1 MTEIIGVRF
10 KSGGKQYYFDP
21 NGQAVAPG
29 QGVIIETSRG
39 LEYGECTQGNTMVE
53 DEAVVQPLRPLV
65 RLATEKDLDTV
76 AKNREKE
83 ARAFSICQE
92 KIAAHGLDMK
102 LVEVEY
108 NFEGN
113 KILFFFTSE
122 GRVDFRALVKDLA
135 GVFHARIELRQIGVR
150 DEAKMIGGLGICG
163 RPFCCS
169 QFLDGFLP
177 VSIKMAK
184 TQNLSLNPTKI
195 SGTCGRLMCCLKY
208 EQEAYADLLR
218 RTPAVNS
225 IVMTPAG
232 KGVVVDQNII
242 TGNLQVRLDSA
253 PEAAPQTF
261 HVKQVKLLRGKGAA
275 EKKEV
280 EAELEVTEEVV
291 VLEAVLDPV
300 EEKPEKPERKERPV
314 EKRPQREANSGER
327 REQPP
332 KEREKRPPQQGGK
345 GSERRERP
353 PKREGRPPRGQG
365 EHAKQ
370 AGEGRPPR
378 QERSGNERPGGA
390 PRGAGRA
397 ERAPRNNQQREHR
410 AAESPKVPAAEHAPS
425 AQAGAVQPPETSE

>member
-1 MTEIIGVRF
+1 MTTVISVRF
-10 KSGGKQYYFDP
+10 RSGCKTYFFDP
-21 NGQAVAPG
+21 GDVQVQTG
-29 QGVIIETSRG
+29 DHVIVETAQG
-39 LEYGECTQGNTMVE
+39 LEYAQCTMGNHPV
-53 DEAVVQPLRPLV
+53 DDCCVIQPLRPMV
-65 RLATEKDLDTV
+65 RVATENDRRT
-76 AKNREKE
+76 AAHNRTREKE
-83 ARAFSICQE
+83 AFDICQR
-92 KIAAHGLDMK
+92 KILQHNLEMK
-102 LVEVEY
+102 LVRVECS
-108 NFEGN
+108 FEGN
-113 KILFFFTSE
+113 KILFFFTAD
-122 GRVDFRALVKDLA
+122 GRVDFRELVKDLA
-135 GVFHARIELRQIGVR
+135 SVFRARIELRQIGVR
-150 DEAKMIGGLGICG
+150 DEAKMLGGLGICG
-163 RPFCCS
+163 RPFCCA
-169 QFLDGFLP
+169 QFLDDFVP

-184 TQNLSLNPTKI
+184 TQSLSLNPTKI

-275 EKKEV
+275 EKKETD
-280 EAELEVTEEVV
+280 AEQEETEEA
-291 VLEAVLDPV
+291 LALGAVLDPV

-378 QERSGNERPGGA
+378 QERSGNERSGGA

>member
-1 MTEIIGVRF
+1 M
-10 KSGGKQYYFDP
+10 
-21 NGQAVAPG
+21 
-29 QGVIIETSRG
+29 
-39 LEYGECTQGNTMVE
+39 L
-53 DEAVVQPLRPLV
+53 
-65 RLATEKDLDTV
+65 
-76 AKNREKE
+76 
-83 ARAFSICQE
+83 
-92 KIAAHGLDMK
+92 
-102 LVEVEY
+102 
-108 NFEGN
+108 
-113 KILFFFTSE
+113 
-122 GRVDFRALVKDLA
+122 
-135 GVFHARIELRQIGVR
+135 
-150 DEAKMIGGLGICG
+150 GGLGICG

-169 QFLDGFLP
+169 SFLSGFQP

-184 TQNLSLNPTKI
+184 EQGLSLNPVKI

-300 EEKPEKPERKERPV
+300 EEKLEKPERKERPV

-378 QERSGNERPGGA
+378 QERSGNERSGGA

-410 AAESPKVPAAEHAPS
+410 AAESPKAPAAEQAPS
-425 AQAGAVQPPETSE
+425 AQAGAVQPAETSE

>member
-1 MTEIIGVRF
+1 M
-10 KSGGKQYYFDP
+10 
-21 NGQAVAPG
+21 
-29 QGVIIETSRG
+29 
-39 LEYGECTQGNTMVE
+39 L
-53 DEAVVQPLRPLV
+53 
-65 RLATEKDLDTV
+65 
-76 AKNREKE
+76 
-83 ARAFSICQE
+83 
-92 KIAAHGLDMK
+92 
-102 LVEVEY
+102 
-108 NFEGN
+108 
-113 KILFFFTSE
+113 
-122 GRVDFRALVKDLA
+122 
-135 GVFHARIELRQIGVR
+135 
-150 DEAKMIGGLGICG
+150 GGLGICG

-169 QFLDGFLP
+169 SFLSGFQP

-184 TQNLSLNPTKI
+184 EQGLSLNPVKI

-275 EKKEV
+275 EKKETD
-280 EAELEVTEEVV
+280 AEQEVTEEVV

-300 EEKPEKPERKERPV
+300 EEKLEKPERKERPV

>member
-1 MTEIIGVRF
+1 
-10 KSGGKQYYFDP
+10 
-21 NGQAVAPG
+21 
-29 QGVIIETSRG
+29 
-39 LEYGECTQGNTMVE
+39 
-53 DEAVVQPLRPLV
+53 
-65 RLATEKDLDTV
+65 
-76 AKNREKE
+76 
-83 ARAFSICQE
+83 
-92 KIAAHGLDMK
+92 MK
-102 LVEVEY
+102 LVNVEY
-108 NFEGN
+108 TFDNS
-113 KILFFFTSE
+113 KILFYFTAD
-122 GRVDFRALVKDLA
+122 GRVDFRELVKDLA
-135 GVFHARIELRQIGVR
+135 SVFRTRIELRQIGVR
-150 DEAKMIGGLGICG
+150 DEAKMLGGLGICG

-169 QFLDGFLP
+169 SFLSGFQP

-184 TQNLSLNPTKI
+184 EQGLSLNPVKI

-300 EEKPEKPERKERPV
+300 EEKLEKPERKERPV

-332 KEREKRPPQQGGK
+332 KDREKRPPQQGGK

-353 PKREGRPPRGQG
+353 PKREGRPPPRGQG

-378 QERSGNERPGGA
+378 QERSGNERSGGA
-390 PRGAGRA
+390 PRGARPGGTRPPQQPAAGTPGGREPEGPSSGA
-397 ERAPRNNQQREHR
+397 CSKCAGRCGATAGNIRIKRWAALCICKAALIFIGLERMGNVYFVVFQARNAPAGRGGKTQSAVFPKARCFRDGIRRKTAVPSCLSNENFPRHPRNCCFF
-410 AAESPKVPAAEHAPS
+410 
-425 AQAGAVQPPETSE
+425 GIL

>member
-1 MTEIIGVRF
+1 M
-10 KSGGKQYYFDP
+10 
-21 NGQAVAPG
+21 
-29 QGVIIETSRG
+29 
-39 LEYGECTQGNTMVE
+39 L
-53 DEAVVQPLRPLV
+53 
-65 RLATEKDLDTV
+65 
-76 AKNREKE
+76 
-83 ARAFSICQE
+83 
-92 KIAAHGLDMK
+92 
-102 LVEVEY
+102 
-108 NFEGN
+108 
-113 KILFFFTSE
+113 
-122 GRVDFRALVKDLA
+122 
-135 GVFHARIELRQIGVR
+135 
-150 DEAKMIGGLGICG
+150 GGLGICG
-163 RPFCCS
+163 SPFCCS
-169 QFLDGFLP
+169 SFLSGFQP

-184 TQNLSLNPTKI
+184 EQGLSLNPVKI

>member
-1 MTEIIGVRF
+1 
-10 KSGGKQYYFDP
+10 
-21 NGQAVAPG
+21 
-29 QGVIIETSRG
+29 
-39 LEYGECTQGNTMVE
+39 
-53 DEAVVQPLRPLV
+53 
-65 RLATEKDLDTV
+65 
-76 AKNREKE
+76 
-83 ARAFSICQE
+83 
-92 KIAAHGLDMK
+92 
-102 LVEVEY
+102 
-108 NFEGN
+108 
-113 KILFFFTSE
+113 
-122 GRVDFRALVKDLA
+122 
-135 GVFHARIELRQIGVR
+135 
-150 DEAKMIGGLGICG
+150 
-163 RPFCCS
+163 
-169 QFLDGFLP
+169 
-177 VSIKMAK
+177 
-184 TQNLSLNPTKI
+184 
-195 SGTCGRLMCCLKY
+195 
-208 EQEAYADLLR
+208 
-218 RTPAVNS
+218 
-225 IVMTPAG
+225 MTPAG

-275 EKKEV
+275 EKKETD
-280 EAELEVTEEVV
+280 AEQEETEEALA
-291 VLEAVLDPV
+291 LEAVLDPV

-314 EKRPQREANSGER
+314 EKRPQREANSGGR

-378 QERSGNERPGGA
+378 QERSGNERSGGA

-410 AAESPKVPAAEHAPS
+410 AAESPKAPAAEHAPS